1 MGAFADIDVTGIV
14 YTISLSRR
22 LDEGGFIEMLE
33 TTIEARKADVPFIQP
48 KMKVTT
54 NGKEMVV
61 LEVQEDANDPI
72 ATIRCG
78 SIDQ

>member
-1 MGAFADIDVTGIV
+1 
-14 YTISLSRR
+14 
-22 LDEGGFIEMLE
+22 MLE

-72 ATIRCG
+72 ATMMELLSDPWVVPI
-78 SIDQ
+78 